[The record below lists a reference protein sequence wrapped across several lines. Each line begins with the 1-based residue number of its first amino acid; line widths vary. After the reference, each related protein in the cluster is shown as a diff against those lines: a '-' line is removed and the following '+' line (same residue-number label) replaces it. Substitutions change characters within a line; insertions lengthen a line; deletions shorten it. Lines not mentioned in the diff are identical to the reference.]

1 MPLYF
6 PKPHSFLPGALL
18 GLILILF
25 PLATCGFY
33 VASQGGAQVTEPVN
47 SVAFGS

>member
-6 PKPHSFLPGALL
+6 LKPHSFLTGAIL
-18 GLILILF
+18 GLILTVIL
-25 PLATCGFY
+25 LVMCGFY
-33 VASQGGAQVTEPVN
+33 VASQGVNQVIEPVN

>member
-6 PKPHSFLPGALL
+6 LKPHSFLPGALL
-18 GLILILF
+18 GLILILVA
-25 PLATCGFY
+25 LVGGFY
-33 VASQGGAQVTEPVN
+33 VASQGGNEVTEPAN

>member
-1 MPLYF
+1 MPLYV

-18 GLILILF
+18 GLILIVF
-25 PLATCGFY
+25 ALATCGFY